1 MKKYSSENIL
11 KQYLY
16 RKQTSGYQWGEG
28 REEGQY
34 KGEGLTY
41 THYYI

>member
-34 KGEGLTY
+34 KGEGVGGTNCWV
-41 THYYI
+41 